1 MAKNAS
7 GARSRP
13 VVLFDASVDDFLQK
27 IKVLLHHCLL
37 TLEADRYK
45 YKGMFHLFPLPC
57 VRRLTIIST
66 THFKLRHFMDVPRP
80 IVEWMRQREVAVAGL
95 VQTTGLDKKVVEA
108 IVSGQYT
115 PSPRQRER
123 LAMAL
128 SVEVSD
134 IRWGHTVPVDHMYG
148 HGTQFGRSP

>member
-1 MAKNAS
+1 
-7 GARSRP
+7 
-13 VVLFDASVDDFLQK
+13 
-27 IKVLLHHCLL
+27 
-37 TLEADRYK
+37 
-45 YKGMFHLFPLPC
+45 
-57 VRRLTIIST
+57 
-66 THFKLRHFMDVPRP
+66 MDVPRP